1 MSTFNGS
8 SYIREQVSS
17 IQKQTLDTWE
27 LLIRDDGSS
36 DNTVEIIQEYIDTDK
51 RISLVSEKQANLG
64 AMKSFNALINIAS
77 ERNADYL
84 MFCDQDDFW
93 EPWKIE
99 KTLQLMLYTEKI
111 NPPGTP
117 ILAHTDLF
125 VVDSDL
131 KQISASYLRHQ
142 RMHNAEN
149 RDLQTL
155 LSQNYVTGCTIMINK
170 DLLTIAQPI
179 PDVAIMHDW
188 WYSLCA
194 SVTGKI
200 AFLDTPTIK
209 YRQHSTNVYGSSGF
223 FNMLFSGKRLHTYLS
238 RKRSN
243 YLNSY
248 SQDLALRERLAGT
261 KYCNTRKFDILNKYC
276 SIGKKPV
283 ILRLFI
289 AIRLGIHQQGILRNF
304 FFFYSLIFI
313 EPDKMD
319 SNLSD

>member
-17 IQKQTLDTWE
+17 IQEQTHGSWE

-36 DNTVEIIQEYIDTDK
+36 DNTVKIIQEYIDSDK
-51 RISLVSEKQANLG
+51 RISLVSEKQENLG
-64 AMKSFNALINIAS
+64 AVKSFNVLLNIAI

-99 KTLQLMLYTEKI
+99 KTLQLMLHTENI

-125 VVDSDL
+125 VVDSGL
-131 KQISASYLRHQ
+131 KPIADSYLRYQ
-142 RMHNAEN
+142 RMHNTEN

-155 LSQNYVTGCTIMINK
+155 LSQNYVTGCTVMINRH
-170 DLLTIAQPI
+170 LLTIAQPI
-179 PDVAIMHDW
+179 PDISIMHDW

-200 AFLDTPTIK
+200 VFLDTPNIK
-209 YRQHSTNVYGSSGF
+209 YIQHSTNVY
-223 FNMLFSGKRLHTYLS
+223 
-238 RKRSN
+238 
-243 YLNSY
+243 
-248 SQDLALRERLAGT
+248 
-261 KYCNTRKFDILNKYC
+261 
-276 SIGKKPV
+276 
-283 ILRLFI
+283 
-289 AIRLGIHQQGILRNF
+289 
-304 FFFYSLIFI
+304 
-313 EPDKMD
+313 
-319 SNLSD
+319 